1 MVEYREPQGEVPY
14 VNAPGAS
21 RVIPPENIPKQATQA
36 PRKQIRAT
44 ARKLQRPRT
53 VVLPAK
59 KAPVLDFPATAP
71 PGETEGN
78 PPHGPGCV
86 EDYLPR
92 NAAVIRRE
100 VLPRVLEPAR
110 KS

>member
-1 MVEYREPQGEVPY
+1 MPY
-14 VNAPGAS
+14 VNAPGTT

-36 PRKQIRAT
+36 PRNQIRAT

-71 PGETEGN
+71 PGETEGQSAPRPRMRSRTTYPET
-78 PPHGPGCV
+78 PPSFDERFCPECWS
-86 EDYLPR
+86 LP
-92 NAAVIRRE
+92 AKAE
-100 VLPRVLEPAR
+100 
-110 KS
+110 